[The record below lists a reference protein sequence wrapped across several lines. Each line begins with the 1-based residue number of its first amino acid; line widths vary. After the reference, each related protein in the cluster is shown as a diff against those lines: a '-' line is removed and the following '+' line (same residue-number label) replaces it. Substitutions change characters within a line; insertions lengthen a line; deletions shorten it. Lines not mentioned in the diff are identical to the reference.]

1 MEPSYSVRAKS
12 RKDTAEVSML
22 KMLSNVSLMS
32 LRHLDLSWILWF
44 QKGSGRKE
52 SMWAMKGLQ
61 CSTVSE
67 GSILFS
73 ALRS

>member
-22 KMLSNVSLMS
+22 KMLSNVSLRS

-44 QKGSGRKE
+44 QKVSG
-52 SMWAMKGLQ
+52 
-61 CSTVSE
+61 
-67 GSILFS
+67 I
-73 ALRS
+73 

>member
-22 KMLSNVSLMS
+22 KMLSNVSLRS

-44 QKGSGRKE
+44 QKVSGRKKTI
-52 SMWAMKGLQ
+52 WAMKSLQ
-61 CSTVSE
+61 CSSLSE